1 MSSVPIPLLFSETFA
16 HPDDPLPV
24 HLERVA
30 ERAAAS
36 IAPTARMEI
45 PALAFLDG
53 LFHDLGKATPWF
65 QNYLFQRGP
74 RSALSHHAESG
85 AVLSWWYSGELNW
98 PLWRR
103 LAVFIAVRRHHG
115 ALIFQDWPDL
125 LEQTRDHFRDPEEA
139 LSRQIAVL
147 DLPGIHGWLVGVAQ
161 RHPEFGLPTTP
172 GPLTVESIAARLQDQ
187 RVAGGSKLRKAF
199 RAVDEALAALAG
211 FGALLAVDKT
221 DAALQGGRIVR
232 QALPTDAV
240 TVHKAGFFHPLP
252 NSHGDGIDT
261 PGHETYFHGNPLP
274 SKERGLDERRERI
287 AATVAET
294 WLQHLETPLLT
305 LTAPTGAGKTLTIL
319 HAALQVRARLEER
332 EAVAPRIIYCLPF
345 TSVIDQN
352 HAVFRAVLLSNH
364 LKDREDLLLKHHHL
378 TEAVFRTEDAEYQP
392 DGAGQL
398 LTETWQSELVVTTF
412 HQLLYSLLS
421 PRNANLKR
429 AGQLTGALVLL
440 DEVQALPLRYW
451 EALRQL
457 LLAAARSWGTR
468 FVLLTATRP
477 LIFQPGDAV
486 ELLPDHV
493 AHFQALMRTRLHA
506 HHREPLAL
514 DAFAERLIAEFA
526 DDERATL
533 IIVNRRRAVGLLFDA
548 LRAALPD
555 RPLVALS
562 TNLTPLDRRARIRLI
577 QRLLRQGQ
585 PVIVVATQLV
595 EAGVDFSFPVV
606 HRDLGPLDSIIQAA
620 GRCNRHGEN
629 GVAPGEVH
637 LWQLQAH
644 KTDGSL
650 GERLWQRVYDSALV
664 EVTLETLGVAET
676 WDESEFLELSLRYF
690 AGCRARQD
698 QVRVDEQLAR
708 GDLAGI
714 ERDFRLIEDG
724 PPTMSLFVAQNR
736 KDEDLWERY
745 RAIQDDPY
753 LGAAEQEKQFR
764 GFKRAFYERVVQVYA
779 QEASGLDRD
788 VVNRLDAGSE
798 TYTREAGFI
807 GLPGASATCIF

>member
-1 MSSVPIPLLFSETFA
+1 MASVPKPLLFSETFA
-16 HPDDPLPV
+16 HPKDPLPE

-36 IAPTARMEI
+36 IAPTARIEI
-45 PALAFLDG
+45 SALAFLAG

-115 ALIFQDWPDL
+115 ALIFQNWPDL

-139 LSRQIAVL
+139 LSRQIAAL
-147 DLPGIHGWLVGVAQ
+147 DLPGIHGWLTGVAQ

-199 RAVDEALAALAG
+199 GPVDEALATLAG

-221 DAALQGGRIVR
+221 DAALQGGRLGR
-232 QALPTDAV
+232 QTLPADAV
-240 TVHKAGFFHPLP
+240 TVHKAGFFHSLP
-252 NSHGDGIDT
+252 N
-261 PGHETYFHGNPLP
+261 PPP
-274 SKERGLDERRERI
+274 SRGSGLDERRERI

-294 WLQHLETPLLT
+294 WLAHLETPLLT
-305 LTAPTGAGKTLTIL
+305 LTAPTGAGKTLTVL
-319 HAALQVRARLEER
+319 HAALQVRARLE
-332 EAVAPRIIYCLPF
+332 AQNGVAPRIIYCLPF

-352 HAVFRAVLLSNH
+352 HAVFRAVLRSNQ
-364 LKDREDLLLKHHHL
+364 LTDREDLLLKHHHL
-378 TEAVFRTEDAEYQP
+378 TEAVFRTENDEHQA

-451 EALRQL
+451 EGLRQL
-457 LLAAARSWGTR
+457 FLAATRSLGTR

-493 AHFQALMRTRLHA
+493 EHFQAMTRTRLQG
-506 HHREPLAL
+506 HHREPLAV
-514 DAFAERLIAEFA
+514 DEFAERLIAELA
-526 DDERATL
+526 TDERATL
-533 IIVNRRRAVGLLFDA
+533 IIVNRRRAVGTLFDA
-548 LRAALPD
+548 LRAALPG

-562 TNLTPLDRRARIRLI
+562 TNLTPLDRRARIRLV

-585 PVIVVATQLV
+585 PVVVVTTQLV

-620 GRCNRHGEN
+620 GRCNRHGES
-629 GVAPGEVH
+629 GAVPGEVH
-637 LWQLQAH
+637 LWQLQTSKPGGGA
-644 KTDGSL
+644 
-650 GERLWQRVYDSALV
+650 GERLWRRVYDSALI
-664 EVTLETLGVAET
+664 EVTMETLGVEET
-676 WDESEFLELSLRYF
+676 WDESEFLELSQRYF

-714 ERDFRLIEDG
+714 ERDFRLIEGG
-724 PPTMSLFVAQNR
+724 PPTVSLFVAQNR

-788 VVNRLDAGSE
+788 AVNRLDAGSE
-798 TYTREAGFI
+798 TYTRQAGFI

>member
-16 HPDDPLPV
+16 HPNDPLPE

-36 IAPTARMEI
+36 IAPTARVE
-45 PALAFLDG
+45 ARAVAFMAG

-65 QNYLFQRGP
+65 QDYLFQRGP
-74 RSALSHHAESG
+74 RSVLSHHAESG
-85 AVLSWWYSGELNW
+85 AVLSWWYSGEMNW
-98 PLWRR
+98 PLWSR

-115 ALIFQDWPDL
+115 ALRFQAWPDL
-125 LEQTRDHFRDPEEA
+125 LEQTRDTFRDSEEA
-139 LSRQIAVL
+139 LLMQVTAL
-147 DLPGIHGWLVGVAQ
+147 DLPGIHGWLAGVAK
-161 RHPEFGLPTTP
+161 RHPDFGLPTVP
-172 GPLTVESIAARLQDQ
+172 GPLTVGSISSRLRDQ
-187 RVAGGSKLRKAF
+187 RVASGSKLRKAF
-199 RAVDEALAALAG
+199 GPVDEALTMLAG

-221 DAALQGGRIVR
+221 DAALQGGQIVR
-232 QALPTDAV
+232 QALPADAV
-240 TVHKAGFFHPLP
+240 AVHKARVL
-252 NSHGDGIDT
+252 
-261 PGHETYFHGNPLP
+261 
-274 SKERGLDERRERI
+274 GLSDRSLLDQRRERI
-287 AATVAET
+287 AATVAAT
-294 WLQHLETPLLT
+294 WLAHRDTPLLT
-305 LTAPTGAGKTLTIL
+305 LTAPTGAGKTLTVL
-319 HAALQVRARLEER
+319 HAALQVRAQLAER
-332 EAVAPRIIYCLPF
+332 DGVAPRMIYCLPF

-352 HAVFRAVLLSNH
+352 HAVFRTVLLSNH
-364 LKDREDLLLKHHHL
+364 LKDREDVLLKHHHL
-378 TEAVFRTEDAEYQP
+378 TDAVFRTEDAEHQP

-457 LLAAARSWGTR
+457 FLAAARSLGTR

-493 AHFQALMRTRLHA
+493 EHFQALTRTRLYC
-506 HHREPLAL
+506 HHHTPLAV
-514 DAFAERLIAEFA
+514 DEFAERLMGGLTT
-526 DDERATL
+526 DERATL
-533 IIVNRRRAVGLLFDA
+533 IIVNRRRAVRTVFEA
-548 LRAALPD
+548 LRAALPG

-562 TNLTPLDRRARIRLI
+562 TNFTPLDRRVRIRLI

-585 PVIVVATQLV
+585 PVIVVTTQLV

-620 GRCNRHGEN
+620 GRCNRHGES
-629 GVAPGEVH
+629 GVTPGEVH
-637 LWQLQAH
+637 LWQLQVS
-644 KTDGSL
+644 KPDGSV
-650 GERLWQRVYDSALV
+650 GEAQWRRVYDSALV
-664 EVTLETLGVAET
+664 EVTVETLGTAET
-676 WDESEFLELSLRYF
+676 WDEGEFLDLSQRYF

-698 QVRVDEQLAR
+698 QARVDEQLAR

-724 PPTMSLFVAQNR
+724 PPTVSLFVVR
-736 KDEDLWERY
+736 TLKDLDLWERY
-745 RAIQDDPY
+745 RAIRDDPY
-753 LGAAEQEKQFR
+753 LGTAEQEQQFR
-764 GFKRAFYERVVQVYA
+764 RFKRAFYERVVQVYA

-788 VVNRLDAGSE
+788 AVNRLDSCLE
-798 TYTREAGFI
+798 TYHREVGFT
-807 GLPGASATCIF
+807 GLPQEESTCIF

>member
-1 MSSVPIPLLFSETFA
+1 MASAPTPLLFSETFA
-16 HPDDPLPV
+16 HPNDPLPV

-74 RSALSHHAESG
+74 RSALSHHAECG

-115 ALIFQDWPDL
+115 ALRFQDWPDL
-125 LEQTRDHFRDPEEA
+125 LEQTRDHCRDPEEA
-139 LSRQIAVL
+139 LSRQIAAL
-147 DLPGIHGWLVGVAQ
+147 DLPGIHGWLAGVAE

-172 GPLTVESIAARLQDQ
+172 GPLTVESIAARLRDQ

-199 RAVDEALAALAG
+199 GPVDEALAALAG

-232 QALPTDAV
+232 QTLPADAV
-240 TVHKAGFFHPLP
+240 TVHKARVLRSNHPGAARHPSL
-252 NSHGDGIDT
+252 SKV
-261 PGHETYFHGNPLP
+261 GNLR
-274 SKERGLDERRERI
+274 SLLDQRRERI
-287 AATVAET
+287 AATVAAT
-294 WLQHLETPLLT
+294 WLAHLETPLLT
-305 LTAPTGAGKTLTIL
+305 LTAPTGAGKTLTVL
-319 HAALQVRARLEER
+319 HAALQVRARLE
-332 EAVAPRIIYCLPF
+332 AWDGVAPRMIYCLPF

-378 TEAVFRTEDAEYQP
+378 TETVFRTENDEHQP

-451 EALRQL
+451 EGLRQL
-457 LLAAARSWGTR
+457 FLAAARSLGTR

-486 ELLPDHV
+486 ELLPDHGE
-493 AHFQALMRTRLHA
+493 HFQAMTRTRLYA
-506 HHREPLAL
+506 HHREPLAV
-514 DAFAERLIAEFA
+514 DEFAERLSA
-526 DDERATL
+526 DLPTDERATL
-533 IIVNRRRAVGLLFDA
+533 LIVNRRRAVGILFDA
-548 LRAALPD
+548 LRAALPG

-585 PVIVVATQLV
+585 PVVVVTTQLV

-620 GRCNRHGEN
+620 GRCNRHGES
-629 GVAPGEVH
+629 GATPGEVH
-637 LWQLQAH
+637 LWQLRAS
-644 KTDGSL
+644 KPDGGM
-650 GERLWQRVYDSALV
+650 GERLWQRVYDSALI
-664 EVTLETLGVAET
+664 EVTVETLGVVDQ
-676 WDESEFLELSLRYF
+676 WDESEFLELSQRYF

-724 PPTMSLFVAQNR
+724 PPTVSLFVVQNR

-745 RAIQDDPY
+745 RVIQDDPY

-779 QEASGLDRD
+779 REAAGLDRD
-788 VVNRLDAGSE
+788 AVNRLDAGSE